1 MKNNTSPAPAQMFV
15 QINLQKSKQGQLE
28 IGKRIRKMNQSKT
41 PFICLVQEP
50 MMYKNKLSLQ
60 PQSCNRYNHS
70 TKPRTAIYTDKNTQA
85 WYVES
90 LSTGDITV
98 IQTKIK
104 NRSTMIISCYLDINI
119 KEVIPSELNKALYYA
134 QQHGLAVIL
143 GMDSNAH
150 SSSFGST
157 TNKRGEQLDLFIAH
171 HKLDIE
177 NQGLT
182 PTFQAR
188 GAQTIIDITLTARLS
203 VSVTNWNVCLLYT
216 SPSPRDLSTS
226 RMPSSA

>member
-1 MKNNTSPAPAQMFV
+1 MFV
-15 QINLQKSKQGQLE
+15 QINLQKSKQGQCE
-28 IGKRIRKMNQSKT
+28 IGKRIRKMNQIKT

-60 PQSCNRYNHS
+60 PQSCKRYNHAS
-70 TKPRTAIYTDKNTQA
+70 KPHTAIYTDVNTQA
-85 WYVES
+85 WYIES

-98 IQTKIK
+98 IQTKIQ

-119 KEVIPSELNKALYYA
+119 KEVIPAELNKALYYA
-134 QQHGLAVIL
+134 QKNGLAIII

-150 SSSFGST
+150 SSSFGNT

-182 PTFQAR
+182 LTFQAR
-188 GAQTIIDITLTARLS
+188 GAETII
-203 VSVTNWNVCLLYT
+203 CLLYT
-216 SPSPRDLSTS
+216 SD
-226 RMPSSA
+226 AADE

>member
-1 MKNNTSPAPAQMFV
+1 MV
-15 QINLQKSKQGQLE
+15 
-28 IGKRIRKMNQSKT
+28 
-41 PFICLVQEP
+41 
-50 MMYKNKLSLQ
+50 
-60 PQSCNRYNHS
+60 
-70 TKPRTAIYTDKNTQA
+70 
-85 WYVES
+85 
-90 LSTGDITV
+90 
-98 IQTKIK
+98 
-104 NRSTMIISCYLDINI
+104 ISCYLDINI
-119 KEVIPSELNKALYYA
+119 KDVIPPGLNKALDYA
-134 QQHGLAVIL
+134 QKHGLAVII

-157 TNKRGEQLDLFIAH
+157 TNKRGEQLELFIAH

-188 GAQTIIDITLTARLS
+188 GAQTII
-203 VSVTNWNVCLLYT
+203 CLLYT